1 MMNNPYPNCRCVAH
15 PSVWHCRQT
24 GFSLYDLIITSAVVG
39 VLGVGAVSMAE
50 LLQATRTTNIVNQLM
65 GNLSLA
71 RSEAIKRA
79 TPITICPGTT
89 SGECQ
94 AIRDWKN
101 GWVMFSDP
109 NGNGVLGPNES
120 ILRIEQAT
128 NLSTIKFSAWGP
140 GTGRWVT
147 FEADGSTKQNGTFTF
162 CDERGATKA
171 KAVILLGTGRARVSS
186 VNSSGGS
193 LSCS

>member
-1 MMNNPYPNCRCVAH
+1 MKNPLSIFRCVAQ
-15 PSVWHCRQT
+15 SCDFHCRQT

-39 VLGVGAVSMAE
+39 VLGVGAVSMAG
-50 LLQATRTTNIVNQLM
+50 LVQATRTTSIVNQLM

-109 NGNGVLGPNES
+109 DGNGVLGPDEP
-120 ILRIEQAT
+120 ILRIEQET
-128 NLSTIKFSAWGP
+128 NLSTLKFSAWGP

-162 CDERGATKA
+162 CNVRGAAKA

-193 LSCS
+193 LNCS